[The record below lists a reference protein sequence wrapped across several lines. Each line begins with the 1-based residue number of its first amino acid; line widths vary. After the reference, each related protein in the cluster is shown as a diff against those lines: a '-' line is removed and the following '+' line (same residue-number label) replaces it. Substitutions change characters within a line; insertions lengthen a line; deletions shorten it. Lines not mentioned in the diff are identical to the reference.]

1 MHEASLALAVLDIV
15 KQEAQRHGAERIA
28 RVRLAVGPFACLEW
42 ETFAHFFALAAEGG
56 VAEGAELEQESAP
69 AQAVCRDCGREF
81 DLCHIRERCPGC
93 GGDELDCLGGRLFAL
108 VGLEAALRAS
118 QANTPQTEEP

>member
-15 KQEAQRHGAERIA
+15 NQEARKHGAERIA
-28 RVRLAVGPFACLEW
+28 RIQLAVGPFFGLEW

-81 DLCHIRERCPGC
+81 ELHRIRDRCPGC
-93 GGDELDCLGGRLFAL
+93 GGDELDCLGGRMFAI
-108 VGLEAALRAS
+108 VGLEAA
-118 QANTPQTEEP
+118 N